1 MKRSFYPRLAIDGM
15 RKNRRMY
22 GPYLAMGVLMA
33 AICYILSALSRSD
46 ALRTLPGG
54 DNLCMIMALGNV
66 VLLIFSVIFLFY
78 TNSFLIRRRRREFG
92 LYNVLGM
99 SKRNLARILTW
110 ETLLTAVIVIA
121 GGLFFGVLLS
131 KLIELAIVKMLG
143 GTAALAFPFD
153 LSALLGTAGGFAVI
167 YALLWLVSVVRV
179 GRSTAVALLRSEA
192 AGEKPPRANWF
203 LSLLGLILLGAAY
216 YLAVS
221 IKNPLDAIT
230 WFFVAV
236 VLVIFATYLLMIT
249 TSVLLCRVL
258 QKDKRYYYRANH
270 FVSVSSMAYRMK
282 RNGAGLASIC
292 ILATMVLVMIS
303 STASLYFGKEDSL
316 RTQYP
321 REVNVQLWLSSLSQ
335 MEDHNLD
342 LFRTAAQQA
351 VEDCGGEMQ
360 DVMDYRYINTTGY
373 PMEDGVEMDWREY
386 DHDSLIYS
394 KLRDYFFVT
403 EADYEAQTG
412 EQLDIPEGAVA
423 LRTYDCDDA
432 PLELKIRRGGTLRV
446 AESRKG
452 SDQLGLAQNSNIARV
467 VVIVPDMQA
476 ILDVF
481 PASIQDI
488 KDSNSFRWT
497 YGFDTGLDADGQR
510 AVSEAVSER
519 INALDLGEGQGYDWY
534 SLALRETN
542 RADFYGNYAGMFA
555 LGILLSIVFILAAVL
570 IIYYKQLTEGYEDQA
585 RFAIM
590 QNVGM
595 TRREIR
601 RSINSQLLT
610 VFYLPLLFAGLHL
623 AFAFPMI
630 RRLLMLFSLYNIGLF
645 AAVTAI
651 SFAVFAALYAVVY
664 RQTAGAY
671 YAIVSGG
678 RDE

>member
-22 GPYLAMGVLMA
+22 GPYLAMGALMA
-33 AICYILSALSRSD
+33 AICYILSALSRSN

-110 ETLLTAVIVIA
+110 ETLLTAAISIA

-131 KLIELAIVKMLG
+131 KLIELAIVKMIDG
-143 GTAALAFPFD
+143 AATLAFPFD
-153 LSALLGTAGGFAVI
+153 LSALLGTAGGFAAI

-321 REVNVQLWLSSLSQ
+321 REVNVQLRLSSLSQ

-373 PMEDGVEMDWREY
+373 PMEDGIEMDWREY

-488 KDSNSFRWT
+488 KDSNTFRWT

-510 AVSEAVSER
+510 AVSEAVSEH

-651 SFAVFAALYAVVY
+651 SFTVFAALYAVVY

>member
-22 GPYLAMGVLMA
+22 GPYLAMGALMA

-110 ETLLTAVIVIA
+110 ETLLTAAIAIA

-131 KLIELAIVKMLG
+131 KLIELAIVKMMD
-143 GTAALAFPFD
+143 GTATLAFPFD
-153 LSALLGTAGGFAVI
+153 LSALLGTAGGFAAI

-282 RNGAGLASIC
+282 RNGAGLASVC

-303 STASLYFGKEDSL
+303 STTCLYVGQEDAVNA
-316 RTQYP
+316 RYP
-321 REVNVQLWLSSLSQ
+321 RDLSVKVYGDRYLLDSEKLTQVRQGVESTIFNFGGNVSNVAEYRTISISGLVDGGNIRTDSSGASVSDSTRAVQIHILPLEDYNAATGQSLTLNDGQVYVAALRAEFDSDTLSIDGGMIRHVMKREIPMLGGPSAADITPSLMVVVPDFEQ
-335 MEDHNLD
+335 FVPALQDYFMEKYRSYPTVVWHYAFDTD
-342 LFRTAAQQA
+342 LPENQQA
-351 VEDCGGEMQ
+351 DM
-360 DVMDYRYINTTGY
+360 
-373 PMEDGVEMDWREY
+373 DGV
-386 DHDSLIYS
+386 
-394 KLRDYFFVT
+394 T
-403 EADYEAQTG
+403 
-412 EQLDIPEGAVA
+412 PN
-423 LRTYDCDDA
+423 
-432 PLELKIRRGGTLRV
+432 LK
-446 AESRKG
+446 
-452 SDQLGLAQNSNIARV
+452 D
-467 VVIVPDMQA
+467 
-476 ILDVF
+476 
-481 PASIQDI
+481 
-488 KDSNSFRWT
+488 
-497 YGFDTGLDADGQR
+497 
-510 AVSEAVSER
+510 
-519 INALDLGEGQGYDWY
+519 ALDDYLAGVSSDWDVGV
-534 SLALRETN
+534 SVESKAGN
-542 RADFYGNYAGMFA
+542 RADFYGTYGGLFF
-555 LGILLSIVFILAAVL
+555 LGIMLSIVFIFAAVAIL
-570 IIYYKQLTEGYEDQA
+570 YYKQLSEGYEDQS
-585 RFAIM
+585 RFDIM
-590 QNVGM
+590 QKVGM
-595 TRREIR
+595 TKGDIR

-610 VFYLPLLFAGLHL
+610 VFYLPLLMAGLHL
-623 AFAFPMI
+623 CFAFPFI
-630 RRLLMLFSLYNIGLF
+630 HKLLMLFNLDNRGLLVGTT
-645 AAVTAI
+645 AV
-651 SFAVFAALYAVVY
+651 SFAVFAALYALVY
-664 RQTAGAY
+664 KLTGNAY
-671 YAIVSGG
+671 YHIVA
-678 RDE
+678 DNKE